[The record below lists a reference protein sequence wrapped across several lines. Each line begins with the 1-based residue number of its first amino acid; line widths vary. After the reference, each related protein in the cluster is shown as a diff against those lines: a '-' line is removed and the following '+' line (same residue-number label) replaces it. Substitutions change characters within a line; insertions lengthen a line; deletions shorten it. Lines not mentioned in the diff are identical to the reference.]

1 MNGSDPVCARSAT
14 PVLWLACAIGALALV
29 ELVVP
34 TVTAWVGIGTSTG
47 VQPWRALT
55 YPFTSYGVLS
65 AAITIVICVA
75 VASGV
80 GRGLR
85 PWCLVGCFAVSGL
98 GAAAAASWLVSYSSG
113 GAAAALLGTIAATT
127 AVKRHRRG
135 DIRGEIVLL
144 VVLVSLALFA
154 GSPDWVCDVGAIAAG
169 ASVGQLLATRRP
181 GDERV
186 RGPLLVVGVICLV
199 LLVLAWVR

>member
-1 MNGSDPVCARSAT
+1 M
-14 PVLWLACAIGALALV
+14 
-29 ELVVP
+29 
-34 TVTAWVGIGTSTG
+34 TAWVGIGTSTG

-98 GAAAAASWLVSYSSG
+98 GAAAAASWLVSYSSA

-154 GSPDWVCDVGAIAAG
+154 GSPTGSAMSARSLPA
-169 ASVGQLLATRRP
+169 P
-181 GDERV
+181 
-186 RGPLLVVGVICLV
+186 
-199 LLVLAWVR
+199 AWVSCWRRAGPATSAFVGRCSSWV